1 MGRAVTYKWLHRFDD
16 VLMRLAWVPTVVL
29 LSAFV
34 LVLVQAADRD
44 PPFQLLEV
52 NPASARAGDV
62 VTITARVW
70 RDPDRRCSAEMSRS
84 VFDSQHV
91 RWDYPT
97 AAFSASLIESM
108 EQRSPSELRV
118 SVVVPPN
125 AAIGTAELISML
137 QYRCNRV
144 HALWPIEV
152 TTVMPFEVIP

>member
-1 MGRAVTYKWLHRFDD
+1 MTYQWLHRVDD

-44 PPFQLLEV
+44 PPFQVLEV
-52 NPASARAGDV
+52 RPASARAGDV

-70 RDPDRRCSAEMSRS
+70 RDPDRRCSADMARS

-91 RWDYPT
+91 RWDYPSAT
-97 AAFSASLIESM
+97 FSAEVIVGM
-108 EQRSPSELRV
+108 EQNTPGEVRV
-118 SVVVPPN
+118 ALVVPSH
-125 AAIGTAELISML
+125 AAPGTAEVVSTL